1 MEHGGYLVEI
11 TSAEEETL
19 VDTNFLHGRMNWI
32 GLSDIDIEGI
42 LLFCSIAKI

>member
-11 TSAEEETL
+11 TSAEEEAL
-19 VDTNFLHGRMNWI
+19 VDTKFLHGRMNWI

-42 LLFCSIAKI
+42 LLFCSICKI